1 MEIPHQ
7 HIWTIGHSTHTWEHF
22 LDMIKSFDI
31 KVIADVRNFPGSRK
45 FPQFNK
51 DELKKLLSDN
61 EIDYVHF
68 KDLGG
73 RRNTRVD
80 SVNDGW
86 RLASFRGY
94 ADYME
99 TIEFRHAI
107 QQLQLLAAE
116 KKLAYM
122 CAEAVWWRC
131 HRSLISDYLK
141 LEGWTVI
148 HIMNAGK
155 GEEHPYTNPARIVE
169 NKLVYSKA

>member
-1 MEIPHQ
+1 MDIPHQ
-7 HIWTIGHSTHTWEHF
+7 HIWTIGHSTHAWEHF

-31 KVIADVRNFPGSRK
+31 QVIADVRNFPGSRK

-51 DELKKLLSDN
+51 DNLKKSLSGSGI
-61 EIDYVHF
+61 EYVHF
-68 KDLGG
+68 KELGG
-73 RRNTRVD
+73 RRTTRID
-80 SVNDGW
+80 SVNNGW

-99 TIEFRHAI
+99 TAEFRHAI

-141 LEGWTVI
+141 HEGWTVT
-148 HIMNAGK
+148 HIMNTGK

-169 NKLVYSKA
+169 DKLVYSKA